1 MEPVA
6 ELPGAS
12 LVEQLRDALSE
23 SGGVRA
29 PLETLP
35 VSVELWRS
43 SARAAGRSLGRRI
56 RTFEGDVAVEAYLA
70 DWPRDDEE
78 RRLHFAAMRE
88 AVNRIDALPSGPDRD
103 I

>member
-1 MEPVA
+1 MEPVV
-6 ELPGAS
+6 ELPGS
-12 LVEQLRDALSE
+12 RLVEQLRVALSE

-29 PLETLP
+29 PLATLP
-35 VSVELWRS
+35 VSVELWRK
-43 SARAAGRSLGRRI
+43 SARDAGRSLGRPI
-56 RTFEGDVAVEAYLA
+56 RTFEGDAAVEAYLA

-78 RRLHFAAMRE
+78 RRLHFAAMRA